1 MQRILAG
8 FTLDDATWL
17 YLSFLLVLAVYFKF
31 SRVWSIRNL
40 DLLLLLGLSPG
51 VLLLKQPDDSLVLW
65 GNIWLFVGSAL
76 ALLRALSD
84 GLIVRRPRLEQNM
97 NAAGMNFLCAATMVF
112 LTTKL
117 FTEPLQQETVDVLA
131 PSVALGTSSL
141 HRVWPD
147 SRETLPAIEDPTLL
161 PGPLAG
167 DSAPESSLSPTPPAP
182 PTPGPTTALVKR
194 AVGEISRRMAADSPS
209 SSRLGEVE
217 TWVIRGLAILSH
229 LAVLV
234 GLSQIGRR
242 IYADADVGFAMGALY
257 MLLPCTAYDLGMVQ
271 QVLPAALV
279 VGAIALYRSP
289 IASGCL
295 LGLASGMVFFPA
307 FLLPLWAGFYGRKGG
322 WRFAGAVIVT
332 TVLVVATLAL
342 VSQSANE
349 LIENTLGYVHW
360 TRLSIWEEPDR
371 QSVWGLL
378 GEAWRLPVLV
388 SFLILLAVLSVWPRG
403 KSLAELIPQTA
414 AIVLGAQLWYP
425 QRGGVDVLGSLPLL
439 LLVVFRPTLTGHG
452 PAEPSPLR
460 WLWSKNA
467 PAPAATASEPRA

>member
-17 YLSFLLVLAVYFKF
+17 YLSFLLIVAVYFKF

-51 VLLLKQPDDSLVLW
+51 VLLLRQSDESLVLR

-76 ALLRALSD
+76 ALLRVLAD

-97 NAAGMNFLCAATMVF
+97 NAAGMNFLCAATVVF

-131 PSVALGTSSL
+131 PSVAQHTSAL

-167 DSAPESSLSPTPPAP
+167 DSAPDERLSPTPSTPPA
-182 PTPGPTTALVKR
+182 PGPTTALVKR

-209 SSRLGEVE
+209 GSRLGEVE
-217 TWVIRGLAILSH
+217 SWVIRGLAILSH

-279 VGAIALYRSP
+279 VGAIAAYRSP

-307 FLLPLWAGFYGRKGG
+307 FLFPLWAGFYGRKGG
-322 WRFAGAVIVT
+322 WRFAGAVVVT

-342 VSQSANE
+342 VSQSASE

-388 SFLILLAVLSVWPRG
+388 SFLILLAVLTVWPRG
-403 KSLAELIPQTA
+403 KTLAELIPQTA

-452 PAEPSPLR
+452 PAELSPFR
-460 WLWSKNA
+460 WFWSKTT
-467 PAPAATASEPRA
+467 PASPAGPAEARA

>member
-131 PSVALGTSSL
+131 PSVSLGTSSL

-167 DSAPESSLSPTPPAP
+167 D
-182 PTPGPTTALVKR
+182 
-194 AVGEISRRMAADSPS
+194 
-209 SSRLGEVE
+209 
-217 TWVIRGLAILSH
+217 
-229 LAVLV
+229 
-234 GLSQIGRR
+234 
-242 IYADADVGFAMGALY
+242 
-257 MLLPCTAYDLGMVQ
+257 
-271 QVLPAALV
+271 
-279 VGAIALYRSP
+279 
-289 IASGCL
+289 
-295 LGLASGMVFFPA
+295 
-307 FLLPLWAGFYGRKGG
+307 
-322 WRFAGAVIVT
+322 
-332 TVLVVATLAL
+332 
-342 VSQSANE
+342 
-349 LIENTLGYVHW
+349 
-360 TRLSIWEEPDR
+360 
-371 QSVWGLL
+371 
-378 GEAWRLPVLV
+378 
-388 SFLILLAVLSVWPRG
+388 
-403 KSLAELIPQTA
+403 
-414 AIVLGAQLWYP
+414 
-425 QRGGVDVLGSLPLL
+425 
-439 LLVVFRPTLTGHG
+439 
-452 PAEPSPLR
+452 
-460 WLWSKNA
+460 
-467 PAPAATASEPRA
+467 